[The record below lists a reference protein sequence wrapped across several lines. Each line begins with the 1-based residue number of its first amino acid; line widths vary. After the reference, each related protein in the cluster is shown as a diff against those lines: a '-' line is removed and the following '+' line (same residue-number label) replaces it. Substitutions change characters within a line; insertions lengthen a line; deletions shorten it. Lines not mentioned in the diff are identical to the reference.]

1 MERLGVPHYTIK
13 AILNHKTGAH
23 DVTGGYVRVDDD
35 MMLQALKKL
44 EAFINNHVQ
53 IICTTDLMKSKVA

>member
-23 DVTGGYVRVDDD
+23 DVTGGYVQVDDD

-44 EAFINNHVQ
+44 EAFINNQ
-53 IICTTDLMKSKVA
+53 IQIVPAIELMHNKVT